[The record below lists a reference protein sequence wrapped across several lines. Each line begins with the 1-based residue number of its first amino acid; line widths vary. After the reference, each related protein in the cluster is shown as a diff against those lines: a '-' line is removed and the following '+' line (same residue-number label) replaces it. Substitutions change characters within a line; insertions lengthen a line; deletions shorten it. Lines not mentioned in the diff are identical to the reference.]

1 MGLDVPARPE
11 MYFPYRQAFNNWMV
25 PRDIIIRADNPIGL
39 ATAARERIW
48 QVDRDQPVSKIATLD
63 DILDHEVQN
72 RRSQAVLLGAF
83 AGLALAMACIGLYGV
98 LAFLVS
104 QRTQEIGVRIAL
116 GARQLDILAVV
127 VGRGLALAV
136 AGVAIGLIAAVALM
150 RLLESLLFGV
160 SARDPLTFVSVAV
173 ILLLVASVACFI
185 PARRAMRI
193 DPITALRYE

>member
-1 MGLDVPARPE
+1 
-11 MYFPYRQAFNNWMV
+11 
-25 PRDIIIRADNPIGL
+25 
-39 ATAARERIW
+39 
-48 QVDRDQPVSKIATLD
+48 VDRDQPVSKIVTLD

-98 LAFLVS
+98 LGFLVS
-104 QRTQEIGVRIAL
+104 QRTQEIGVRISL
-116 GARQLDILAVV
+116 GARPLDILAVV

>member
-1 MGLDVPARPE
+1 V
-11 MYFPYRQAFNNWMV
+11 
-25 PRDIIIRADNPIGL
+25 
-39 ATAARERIW
+39 
-48 QVDRDQPVSKIATLD
+48 TLD

-98 LAFLVS
+98 LGFLVS
-104 QRTQEIGVRIAL
+104 QRTQEIGVRISL
-116 GARQLDILAVV
+116 GARPLDILAVV

>member
-1 MGLDVPARPE
+1 

-83 AGLALAMACIGLYGV
+83 AGLALAMACIGSYGV

-116 GARQLDILAVV
+116 GARPLDVLAVV

-136 AGVAIGLIAAVALM
+136 AGVAIGLIGAV
-150 RLLESLLFGV
+150 R
-160 SARDPLTFVSVAV
+160 
-173 ILLLVASVACFI
+173 
-185 PARRAMRI
+185 
-193 DPITALRYE
+193 

>member
-1 MGLDVPARPE
+1 
-11 MYFPYRQAFNNWMV
+11 MV

-39 ATAARERIW
+39 ATAARQRIW

-83 AGLALAMACIGLYGV
+83 AGLALALACVGLYGV

-116 GARQLDILAVV
+116 GARPLDILAVV
-127 VGRGLALAV
+127 LGRGLALAV

-160 SARDPLTFVSVAV
+160 SARDPLTFVCVSV

-185 PARRAMRI
+185 RARRAMRI
-193 DPITALRYE
+193 HPITALRYE